1 MTVDHILHCW
11 ERKENGILMTV
22 RTNNNIAPEDLVE
35 LVSCN
40 CNNDCV
46 DGCCTCKTNNVL
58 CTDLMV
64 VVTNVKIL
72 MHLLLLR
79 LLMTKMMTMNS
90 FDNQANLQGKKLKN
104 WKNRYRKLKNLR
116 NMILEH
122 GGLNSLFTWFADI
135 S

>member
-1 MTVDHILHCW
+1 MTVDHILHFW
-11 ERKENGILMTV
+11 EMKENGILMTV
-22 RTNNNIAPEDLVE
+22 HTNNNIAPEDLVE

-40 CNNDCV
+40 CNDDCV
-46 DGCCTCKTNNVL
+46 DGWCTCKTNSVL

-64 VVTNVKIL
+64 VTNVKIL
-72 MHLLLLR
+72 VHLLLLR

-90 FDNQANLQGKKLKN
+90 FDNQTNLQRRKLKN
-104 WKNRYRKLKNLR
+104 WKNPYRKLKNLR

-122 GGLNSLFTWFADI
+122 GRLNSLFTWFADI